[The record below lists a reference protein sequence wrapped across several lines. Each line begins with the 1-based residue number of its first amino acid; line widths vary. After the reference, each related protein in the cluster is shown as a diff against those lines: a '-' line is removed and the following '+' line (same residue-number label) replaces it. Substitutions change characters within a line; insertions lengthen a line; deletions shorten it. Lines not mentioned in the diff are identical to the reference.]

1 MNAGQTQQLL
11 INERLG
17 KLIAVVEHNLGYLSV
32 EELLQELITRARE
45 ILGTDTAA
53 VLLLERS
60 TQQLVA
66 TAASGLE
73 EEVRQRVRIPLGH
86 GFAGRIAAERSP
98 VVIEKVDS
106 TKVMNPILLQA
117 GVKSLLGVPLV
128 ASGELLGVLHVG
140 TLTERHFTDEDVQLL
155 QVVAD
160 RVALATQARLSA
172 VDRQAAAALQRSLL
186 PEAFPAMAGL
196 RFAGRYVPSE
206 RGGFGG
212 DWYDVFRLPDGRPA
226 IAIGDAMG
234 HGLRAAI
241 VMSRLR
247 STLRAYALETNDPA
261 DVLVRVDRKL
271 RHFEP
276 DELATVMYGVFD
288 PTLDRLEIASAGHPP
303 PVLATADGRSRLVD
317 HLPSGPPLGI
327 ESSVARGRVTV
338 ELPQGAVLL
347 FYTDGLV
354 ERRDRSIDRQLR
366 RLVDTVS
373 AGPPDVVCAAVTR
386 QLLDSPPA
394 DDLAV
399 LCVQRVTDE
408 P

>member
-1 MNAGQTQQLL
+1 MDAGQTQLL

-106 TKVMNPILLQA
+106 TRVLNPILLQA

-140 TLTERHFTDEDVQLL
+140 TLTERHFTDQDVQLL

-172 VDRQAAAALQRSLL
+172 VDRQAASALQRSLL

-247 STLRAYALETNDPA
+247 STLRAYALETDDPG
-261 DVLVRVDRKL
+261 DVLARVDRKL

-276 DELATVMYGVFD
+276 DELATVLYGVFD
-288 PTLDRLEIASAGHPP
+288 PTLDRIEIASAGHPP
-303 PVLATADGRSRLVD
+303 PVLATADGRSSLID
-317 HLPSGPPLGI
+317 GLPSGPPLGI
-327 ESSVARGRVTV
+327 ESSVTRGSVTV
-338 ELPQGAVLL
+338 DLPQGAVLL
-347 FYTDGLV
+347 LYTDGLV
-354 ERRDRSIDRQLR
+354 ERRDSSIDRQLR
-366 RLVDTVS
+366 RLVETVS
-373 AGPPDVVCAAVTR
+373 AGPPDAVCAAVTR